1 LKWKEKKKKKR
12 PPKRIRRRKTTKYIY
27 IYIYIYILYYFLSH
41 NFLPIFVSWFV
52 GEALEPHLSTG
63 GARNFFLSFSPQN
76 WSRIKQSHNFSF
88 LHPKKHTTTQPQ
100 TECLMLLSIFKLKKS
115 VQTRPTIILT

>member
-1 LKWKEKKKKKR
+1 VSEEDCGVFINLRRRKKLIFKRESKENPIPLLEMEGKKKKKR

-76 WSRIKQSHNFSF
+76 
-88 LHPKKHTTTQPQ
+88 
-100 TECLMLLSIFKLKKS
+100 
-115 VQTRPTIILT
+115 